1 MGPVASIPLLRDS
14 SWRTASPGRW
24 ARPASSATKHRVF
37 LKQAVRR
44 CDDQPVDKTSGFAVP
59 VQGAEREGFVAG
71 PRRSKA
77 RPAGVRR
84 RGNIRFELPEETP
97 GRAVAPLAIVAMAV
111 GFNLWV
117 LRAEILPVLYP
128 NDSSVHLSM
137 VRWALDRIRDGH
149 LPFDGWYPYVGL
161 GSSLFHHYQSL
172 PHNLTAV
179 LALGIGADWAFSIM
193 LYVLLATWPI
203 SVYLGARLLGWERW
217 AAAAAA
223 LVSSLLAS
231 TPGYGYEF
239 GSYAW
244 RGYGMWSQLWAMWLM
259 PLAWG
264 LSWRAVS
271 QSKPTRYAVAALVVG
286 LTAAFHFLSGYLA
299 FLVLGVWVLIRPA
312 EFLRRLGRA
321 VVVGL
326 GALLIISW
334 VVVPLLLDSRWTS
347 QSQYLR
353 GTFWFDSFGA
363 RKVLVWLFTGQLF
376 DGTRT
381 IPVISVLVG
390 VGAVV
395 CISRFRHD
403 ERARALLG
411 VMLLSLLLFFGRP
424 TLGPALKLLPGSSDL
439 LLHRYIMGVH
449 MAGILL
455 AGVGAARLSLIVL
468 GAMRRLMPQV
478 ARPATAAAVVLL
490 GMGVLAPAWAERWG
504 TFDRQGGEWIR
515 QQRTVDASPDA
526 VIRSLVREAQ
536 ARGPGRFYAGMWGEY
551 SCTASMEGLVA
562 GCQALLGYQV
572 DSLGFSL
579 RTTSLASD
587 FEANFDDTNPA
598 QYNLFNLRYVILPSG
613 RQPSVPASLIDQ
625 DGGAALWEIETSG
638 YVDVVDTVPP
648 PIAANRSDLYQ
659 QAGPFLQSDLLA
671 HGRYP
676 TVAFAGQPAAP
687 PTWSGGEQ
695 PQVPAG
701 SVEFEDDA
709 LADGAV
715 TVQVVANRP
724 AMVILKSSFDP
735 RWQVIVDGVPLTPE
749 MVAPSLVGR
758 TVPPGPHTVQFRYQ
772 PFPAYDVLLSIG
784 GLAFVGLWFGQVL
797 VTRVFRR
804 HPPREAVPDGSS
816 R

>member
-1 MGPVASIPLLRDS
+1 M
-14 SWRTASPGRW
+14 
-24 ARPASSATKHRVF
+24 
-37 LKQAVRR
+37 
-44 CDDQPVDKTSGFAVP
+44 DKTSGFAVP
-59 VQGAEREGFVAG
+59 VRGAERDGFVAG
-71 PRRSKA
+71 PRPSKE
-77 RPAGVRR
+77 RPVRVRR

-97 GRAVAPLAIVAMAV
+97 GRSVAPLAIVAMAV
-111 GFNLWV
+111 GFNLWI
-117 LRAEILPVLYP
+117 LRAEILPVLYT

-137 VRWALDRIRDGH
+137 VRWALGRIRDGH
-149 LPFDGWYPYVGL
+149 VPFDGWYPYLGL

-179 LALGIGADWAFSIM
+179 LALGIGADWAFSITM
-193 LYVLLATWPI
+193 YILLATWPI

-217 AAAAAA
+217 VAAAAA

-231 TPGYGYEF
+231 TPGYGYEL
-239 GSYAW
+239 GSYTW
-244 RGYGMWSQLWAMWLM
+244 GGYGMWSQLWAMWLM

-299 FLVLGVWVLIRPA
+299 FLVLGVWVLIHPG

-321 VVVGL
+321 VLVGL

-353 GTFWFDSFGA
+353 GKFWFDSFGA

-376 DGTRT
+376 DGART

-390 VGAVV
+390 VGTVV

-439 LLHRYIMGVH
+439 LLHRYIMAVQ

-455 AGVGAARLSLIVL
+455 ASVGAARLGLIVL
-468 GAMRRLMPQV
+468 SAMRRLMPQV

-490 GMGVLAPAWAERWG
+490 GLGLLAPAWAERWG
-504 TFDRQGGEWIR
+504 TFDRQGGDWIR

-526 VIRSLVREAQ
+526 VIGSLVRKAQ
-536 ARGPGRFYAGMWGEY
+536 ARGPGRVYAGMWRD
-551 SCTASMEGLVA
+551 SCTASMEGLVP

-598 QYNLFNLRYVILPSG
+598 QYDLFNVRYVILPSE
-613 RQPSVPASLIDQ
+613 RQPSVPANLIDQ
-625 DGGAALWEIETSG
+625 DGGAALWEIDTSG

-659 QAGPFLQSDLLA
+659 QAGFFLQSDLLGQ
-671 HGRYP
+671 GRYP
-676 TVAFAGQPAAP
+676 TVAFAGQPAAL
-687 PTWSGGEQ
+687 PTLSGGEQ
-695 PQVPAG
+695 PPVPAG

-724 AMVILKSSFDP
+724 AMVVLKSSFDP
-735 RWQVIVDGVPLTPE
+735 RWQVIVDGVPLGPQ
-749 MVAPSLVGR
+749 MVAPSFVGR
-758 TVPPGPHTVQFRYQ
+758 TVPPGPHTVVFRYQ
-772 PFPAYDVLLSIG
+772 PFPSYDVLFSIG
-784 GLAFVGLWFGQVL
+784 AFAFVALWFGQVL
-797 VTRVFRR
+797 ATRASRR
-804 HPPREAVPDGSS
+804 RPAGEATTDGSS